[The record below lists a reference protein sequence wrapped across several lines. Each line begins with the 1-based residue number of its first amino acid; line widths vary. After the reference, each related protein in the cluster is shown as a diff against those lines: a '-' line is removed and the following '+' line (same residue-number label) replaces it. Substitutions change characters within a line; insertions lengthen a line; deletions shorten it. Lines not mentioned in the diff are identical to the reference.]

1 MALMRI
7 FFTTIDTSIKML
19 EMFEYDF
26 MQRAFI
32 AGIII
37 AVLASISGT
46 FVVLRRYS
54 LIGETLSHS
63 ALLGVAV
70 GLVAEFNPLWSAVL
84 FALFAAWLI
93 EYLRSA
99 FSLYSDAVL
108 AILLSGS
115 LASAVIIVS
124 LGGAF
129 NNSLFSY
136 LFGSILAVSSDDI
149 VVIAVFGAISL
160 FLLLLFS
167 KEFYFIAYDEEV
179 AKTSGIKVDFLNLLL
194 VSIVAIIIALSIR
207 VVGSLLISALMI
219 IPTIAALQFRV
230 GFLKTVLISLCIAL
244 LSVFSGMTLSF
255 HFSLPSGATIVL
267 CVLFIFILSL
277 VINRR

>member
-1 MALMRI
+1 MFI
-7 FFTTIDTSIKML
+7 NTSTEML

-26 MQRAFI
+26 MQRAFV

-37 AVLASISGT
+37 AILASVSGT

-54 LIGETLSHS
+54 MISETLAHS
-63 ALLGVAV
+63 ALVGVAV
-70 GLVAEFNPLWSAVL
+70 GLVAGFNPLWMAVV
-84 FALFAAWLI
+84 FALISAWLI

-99 FSLYSDAVL
+99 FTLYSDAVL

-115 LASAVIIVS
+115 LAIAVIIVS

-136 LFGSILAVSSDDI
+136 LFGSILSVSSED
-149 VVIAVFGAISL
+149 VVTIAIFGSISL
-160 FLLLLFS
+160 GALLLFS

-179 AKTSGIKVDFLNLLL
+179 AKTSGIKVNLLNFLL
-194 VSIVAIIIALSIR
+194 VSVVAVIIALSIR
-207 VVGSLLISALMI
+207 VVGSLLIGALMI

-230 GFLKTVLISLCIAL
+230 GFLKTVIISLVFAL
-244 LSVFSGMTLSF
+244 LSVVAGMTLSF
-255 HFSLPSGATIVL
+255 YFSLPSGATIVL

-277 VINRR
+277 VSNRR

>member
-7 FFTTIDTSIKML
+7 FFTTIDTSTKML

-37 AVLASISGT
+37 AILASISGT

-70 GLVAEFNPLWSAVL
+70 GLIAEFNPLWSAVL

-108 AILLSGS
+108 SILLSGS

-230 GFLKTVLISLCIAL
+230 GFLKTVLISLLIAL
-244 LSVFSGMTLSF
+244 LSVFFGMTLSF

-267 CVLFIFILSL
+267 CVLLIFILSL
-277 VINRR
+277 VINRK

>member
-1 MALMRI
+1 M
-7 FFTTIDTSIKML
+7 F

-37 AVLASISGT
+37 AILASISGT
-46 FVVLRRYS
+46 FIVLRRYS
-54 LIGETLSHS
+54 LIGETLAHS
-63 ALLGVAV
+63 ALLGVAI
-70 GLVAEFNPLWSAVL
+70 GLVAEYNPLWSAVV
-84 FALFAAWLI
+84 FALISAWLV

-99 FSLYSDAVL
+99 FSIYSDAIL

-115 LASAVIIVS
+115 LALAIILVS

-136 LFGSILAVSSDDI
+136 LFGSILSVSSEDI
-149 VVIAVFGAISL
+149 VVISIFGAISL
-160 FLLLLFS
+160 VILLLFS
-167 KEFYFIAYDEEV
+167 KEFYFIAYDEEI
-179 AKTSGIKVDFLNLLL
+179 AKTSGVKVNLLNFLL
-194 VSIVAIIIALSIR
+194 VSIVAVIIALSIR

-230 GFLKTVLISLCIAL
+230 GFLKTVLFSLVIAL
-244 LSVFSGMTLSF
+244 SSVISGMTLSF
-255 HFSLPSGATIVL
+255 YFSLPSGATIVM
-267 CVLFIFILSL
+267 CVLCIFILSL
-277 VINRR
+277 VINKR